1 MTDFCIRLYV
11 YACFEISIVQV
22 RTLEAIIAIV
32 NDCRAFHFY
41 RKDKKKAVKKHPEL
55 ERLLAEEFR
64 TMNDF
69 RRAKEKIA
77 LEAKEK
83 ENLVNE
89 DSKLDKDSNVSVP
102 SQSLPEGT

>member
-1 MTDFCIRLYV
+1 MHV
-11 YACFEISIVQV
+11 ESSIVQV
-22 RTLEAIIAIV
+22 RTLEAIIAIA

-64 TMNDF
+64 TVNDF